1 MLACDVVVVG
11 GGPAGAAAAIVL
23 ARAGRDVVLVDRAA
37 FPRDKTC
44 GDGLTTLA
52 LRRLEQLG
60 LRLADVDGLQPL
72 SGAVIRTPA
81 GRLVP
86 LPFPTDGLFA
96 AVAPRRTLDAAVLDL
111 ARAAGAK
118 VLDGHAFTGTVRT
131 PGAGDRADG
140 WIELDV
146 RGAGPVRSRYAVGA
160 DGMWSPLRKALGA
173 GEAGYLGDAHA
184 FRQYHSGVSGLAAEQ
199 LVVWFDADLLPGY
212 AWSFPLPGGRANVGL
227 GIHRAPGRRIQDMK
241 ALWPEVLARPHV
253 RAALGPDARPEEPA
267 RAWPIPAR
275 VDHVRLATGR
285 ALFVGDAAA
294 AVDPVSGEGIG
305 QALLSGEL
313 AAQAI
318 LAAGATR
325 PALARERYEAS
336 VRHELV
342 ADHRLSRALLATLAT
357 PRRAELALGAVGLT
371 DWTRR
376 NVARWLWED
385 EPRAIALTPSRWHRR
400 FLARPS
406 PFAIER

>member
-1 MLACDVVVVG
+1 
-11 GGPAGAAAAIVL
+11 
-23 ARAGRDVVLVDRAA
+23 
-37 FPRDKTC
+37 
-44 GDGLTTLA
+44 
-52 LRRLEQLG
+52 
-60 LRLADVDGLQPL
+60 
-72 SGAVIRTPA
+72 
-81 GRLVP
+81 
-86 LPFPTDGLFA
+86 
-96 AVAPRRTLDAAVLDL
+96 
-111 ARAAGAK
+111 
-118 VLDGHAFTGTVRT
+118 
-131 PGAGDRADG
+131 
-140 WIELDV
+140 
-146 RGAGPVRSRYAVGA
+146 
-160 DGMWSPLRKALGA
+160 
-173 GEAGYLGDAHA
+173 
-184 FRQYHSGVSGLAAEQ
+184 
-199 LVVWFDADLLPGY
+199 
-212 AWSFPLPGGRANVGL
+212 
-227 GIHRAPGRRIQDMK
+227 
-241 ALWPEVLARPHV
+241 
-253 RAALGPDARPEEPA
+253 
-267 RAWPIPAR
+267 
-275 VDHVRLATGR
+275 
-285 ALFVGDAAA
+285 
-294 AVDPVSGEGIG
+294 VDPVSGEGIG